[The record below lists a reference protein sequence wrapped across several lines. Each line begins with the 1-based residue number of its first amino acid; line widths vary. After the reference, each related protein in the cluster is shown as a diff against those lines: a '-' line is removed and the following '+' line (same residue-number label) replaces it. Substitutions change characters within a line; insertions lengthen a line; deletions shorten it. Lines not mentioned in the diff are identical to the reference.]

1 MKEIKTSDVAGL
13 LAKSFLHS
21 PLSLPLI
28 FLILLLGFYAV
39 THIPRN
45 ENPPMIVS
53 GATIIFPFPGANK
66 KEIEE
71 GIIKPFQKKLKEI
84 TGIYHILGSAEEN
97 SGLITVVFN
106 AGESQELSNIK
117 VYDKIIKNLDLLPK
131 NAITPIIK
139 TLDTDTDIPIVSIAF
154 YAPANH
160 VNIVDLTAKA
170 KNIAYA
176 FNTLEDVS
184 SAKTIGGRLEQYN
197 ILLDLHKLYQYRL
210 SVAQIIQSLKSL
222 SSITPSDKVY
232 TLDNTIVKF
241 KVKKGV
247 LTASDIEN
255 TQLSNVEGQNVYLK
269 EIATISK
276 GENIQLREETY
287 LSIPNVIDS
296 AQQVTLIVSKAKGS
310 NGVIV
315 ADRVLEKLKS
325 MESELQQS
333 GIAYLITR
341 NHGERANHAINELI
355 LHIFIT
361 IAVIMLLLMATL
373 GMREAIVV
381 AITIPLIL
389 AITVLVTYVTGQSI
403 HRVTLL
409 SYLLSLGILVDAAI
423 IVIENIH
430 RHMNEHGAKD
440 KSLGQICIEATDEI
454 GKPTNVATFA
464 IIITIVPILVIT
476 QLSGEF
482 TKAIP
487 YNVSTAMI
495 ASLFVAYMF
504 TPYLANK
511 LLKKH

>member
-1 MKEIKTSDVAGL
+1 MKKISTTDISGV
-13 LAKSFLHS
+13 LAKSFLQS
-21 PLSLPLI
+21 PLTLPLI
-28 FLILLLGFYAV
+28 FLILFLGFYAV

-45 ENPPMIVS
+45 ENPPMVVS
-53 GATIIFPFPGANK
+53 GATVIFPVPGANK
-66 KEIEE
+66 REIEE

-84 TGIYHILGSAEEN
+84 TGIYHIMGTAEDN
-97 SGLITVVFN
+97 SGIITIVFN
-106 AGESQELSNIK
+106 SGENQEDSNIK
-117 VYDKIIKNLDLLPK
+117 VYDKIIKNLDLLPAK
-131 NAITPIIK
+131 AITPIIK

-154 YAPANH
+154 YSPDNR
-160 VNIVDLTAKA
+160 VNIIDLTKRA
-170 KNIAYA
+170 KNIAYEL
-176 FNTLEDVS
+176 NTLEDVS

-210 SVAQIIQSLKSL
+210 SVGQIVQSLKSL
-222 SSITPSDKVY
+222 STITPSDKVY
-232 TLDNTIVKF
+232 TLDNKIVRF

-247 LTASDIEN
+247 LSTSDIEN
-255 TQLSNVEGQNVYLK
+255 TQLTNVEGQNVYLK
-269 EIATISK
+269 EIAAVSK
-276 GENIQLREETY
+276 GSNIQLKEESY
-287 LSIPNVIDS
+287 LTVPNVIS
-296 AQQVTLIVSKAKGS
+296 STQQVTLIISKAKGS
-310 NGVIV
+310 NGVV
-315 ADRVLEKLKS
+315 VTDRILETLKS
-325 MESELQQS
+325 MAPELQKS
-333 GIAYLITR
+333 GVSYLITR
-341 NHGERANHAINELI
+341 NNGERANHAINELI
-355 LHIFIT
+355 MHIFIT
-361 IAVIMLLLMATL
+361 IAIIMLLLMFTL
-373 GMREAIVV
+373 GIRESIAV

-430 RHMNEHGAKD
+430 RHMNEHGAKN

-454 GKPTNVATFA
+454 GKPTNIATFA

-495 ASLFVAYMF
+495 ASLFVAYIF